1 MFKKFKK
8 NENHASAAFHAYLVG
23 AGLIALVFII
33 AKFGA
38 IVSGVNTL
46 IGAMSAF
53 IYGFCIAYICNPL
66 YKRYHKYVFKF
77 VDKNKEHPKLRKGL
91 SIFSSFITFFG
102 IIVILLLIIIPQVVS
117 NVKQFVINIEDN
129 VAVIVNWINGIFDAL
144 NAKFPDLNLNM
155 DTVIASITDFFASS
169 GGEDGSM
176 MSTIVSVGISVV
188 GTVIGQV
195 VSFAVG
201 VVLAIYFLIYK
212 ESICAKIKKFLCAI
226 LKKDKYEKF
235 MDFANYSDKTVGKY
249 LIGTV
254 IDSIIV
260 GIVVG
265 SLVGLFRLTS
275 MPALIGVIVGITNMI
290 PFFGPFIGAIPSAV
304 IIWVDGGFWNA
315 FIFVILILIVQQID
329 GNIIM
334 PHIVG
339 HTTGL
344 TPIGVIA
351 AVTLFSHLLGIV
363 GMLIGV
369 PIFAIISYI
378 ISNIVNGKLKK
389 KNLPTDTDVYENPDL
404 FSNENFMQAVL
415 VTEACSKIE
424 EKESIENAKIDSE
437 LREIAIQ
444 EIEEQITGEKEQI
457 SMDINS
463 KKI

>member
-8 NENHASAAFHAYLVG
+8 NENHASAAFHAFLAG
-23 AGLIALVFII
+23 AALIALVFII
-33 AKFGA
+33 AKFSS
-38 IVSGVNTL
+38 IMSGVNTF
-46 IGAMSAF
+46 IGAMAAF

-66 YKRYHKYVFKF
+66 YKRYHKHVFKF
-77 VDKNKEHPKLRKGL
+77 VEKSKPRPKLRKGL
-91 SIFSSFITFFG
+91 SIFSAFITFFG

-117 NVKQFVINIEDN
+117 NVKQFIINIEDN
-129 VAVIVNWINGIFDAL
+129 VAVITNWLNGIFDAL
-144 NAKFPDLNLNM
+144 NQKFPDLNLNM
-155 DTVIASITDFFASS
+155 DSIIASVTEFFASS

-176 MSTIVSVGISVV
+176 MSTVVSIGISIAS
-188 GTVIGQV
+188 TVISQV

-201 VVLAIYFLIYK
+201 IVLAIYFLIYK
-212 ESICAKIKKFLCAI
+212 ESISAKIKKFLCAI

-254 IDSIIV
+254 IDSIFVGLIV
-260 GIVVG
+260 GC
-265 SLVGLFRLTS
+265 LVGLFRLSS
-275 MPALIGVIVGITNMI
+275 MPALIGVIIGITNMI
-290 PFFGPFIGAIPSAV
+290 PFFGPFIGAIPSAL

-315 FIFVILILIVQQID
+315 LIFVILILIVQQID

-351 AVTLFSHLLGIV
+351 AVTMFSHMLGIV

-369 PIFAIISYI
+369 PIFAIVCYI
-378 ISNIVNGKLKK
+378 VSGFVNGRLKK
-389 KNLPTDTDVYENPDL
+389 KNLPTDTEVYENSNL
-404 FSNENFMQAVL
+404 YSNEAFMEAVL
-415 VTEACSKIE
+415 VAEASSKIE
-424 EKESIENAKIDSE
+424 EKEAIESEKIDSE

-444 EIEEQITGEKEQI
+444 EVEEQISGEKEE
-457 SMDINS
+457 NS
-463 KKI
+463 SSEK